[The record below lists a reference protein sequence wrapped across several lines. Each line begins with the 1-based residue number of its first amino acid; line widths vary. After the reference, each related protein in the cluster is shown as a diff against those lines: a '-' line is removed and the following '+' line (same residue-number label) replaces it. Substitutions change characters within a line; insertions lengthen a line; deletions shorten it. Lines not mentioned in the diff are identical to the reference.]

1 MKKLNIVIMICV
13 GIVII
18 MITSF
23 SFQNYYLFDP
33 NFTDKSS
40 GVSIERLKEKYR
52 QGEPI
57 EFAINVHGFS
67 VGCES
72 VTVKIFNEWKA
83 EPSLLYE
90 KEFVAE
96 DKPHLKPS
104 QTDYSCPIVLKDFNG
119 HVAFDELFSCWAVF
133 PIVII

>member
-1 MKKLNIVIMICV
+1 
-13 GIVII
+13 
-18 MITSF
+18 MITYL

-33 NFTDKSS
+33 NFTDKPS
-40 GVSIERLKEKYR
+40 GVSIEGLKNEYR

-57 EFAINVHGFS
+57 EFAISVHGFS

-83 EPSLLYE
+83 EPPLLYE

-96 DKPHLKPS
+96 DKPYLKPS
-104 QTDYSCPIVLKDFNG
+104 QTDYSCPIILKEFN
-119 HVAFDELFSCWAVF
+119 DEKSGKYLV
-133 PIVII
+133 IVNYFQNRGSFGKLEQHFIVSP

>member
-1 MKKLNIVIMICV
+1 MVA
-13 GIVII
+13 
-18 MITSF
+18 SF

-33 NFTDKSS
+33 NSADKLG
-40 GVSIERLKEKYR
+40 GVSIEGLEEEYI

-83 EPSLLYE
+83 EPRLLYE

-104 QTDYSCPIVLKDFNG
+104 QTDYSCPIVLKEFNDDKPG
-119 HVAFDELFSCWAVF
+119 KYLV
-133 PIVII
+133 IVNYFQDRGSFGEIKQYFIISS